1 MIRLFPV
8 WPREQNARFTRLR
21 AWGGFLVSSS
31 LRAGAVEFVEL
42 ISEQAR
48 DCTMRNPWSGQSAR
62 LYRNGELSAVMS
74 GTTFAFPTARG
85 EVIRLL
91 P

>member
-1 MIRLFPV
+1 MNIDNSTVDPKLL
-8 WPREQNARFTRLR
+8 EI
-21 AWGGFLVSSS
+21 LVCPLTKGPLQYDHQSQ
-31 LRAGAVEFVEL
+31 EL